1 MRRIART
8 DSNQQ
13 EVVTALRN
21 SGAVVLLT
29 HQLKNCFDCLVCY
42 NGSIFMVEIKD
53 GSKPKSARKLTQGEL
68 EFKSKVESVGC
79 TYWVIESVEDALLML
94 DSSTK

>member
-13 EVVTALRN
+13 EIVTALRN

-29 HQLKNCFDCLVCY
+29 HQLKNCCDCIVY
-42 NGSIFMVEIKD
+42 HNGNTYTVEIKD
-53 GSKPKSARKLTQGEL
+53 GNLPKSARKLTSGEQ
-68 EFKSKVESVGC
+68 EFKAKIESVGV
-79 TYWVIESVEDALLML
+79 TYHVVTSVDEALALLI
-94 DSSTK
+94 